1 LVFYFIEEKIF
12 NNNSRPIL
20 VVHERG

>member
-1 LVFYFIEEKIF
+1 MV

-20 VVHERG
+20 NHQKKFLKT